1 MIKKLLL
8 KVKKYLPWILGVVLF
23 ISVGAGLFYKQKSIK
38 AAITNIILA
47 EKLRISKSETAYI
60 RVKFKLLGDTSTV
73 IIDQWKD
80 RAEVAESKVDNIQ
93 VKSSADIKAIRNQKG
108 ELQSRYDTLEF
119 EALKMS
125 DKVSAQSSLILALK
139 GEIGELHVRDNV
151 RLEHIGALE
160 GKLEECQKLLD
171 ISIANTASILKKSW
185 LLKLFGNIKIGPGLL
200 MGVDGHPHF
209 GIGALW
215 AIN

>member
-185 LLKLFGNIKIGPGLL
+185 LLKLFGNIKVGPGGGFSIAGNGSVG
-200 MGVDGHPHF
+200 MYA
-209 GIGALW
+209 IW